1 MSTKLNLTVPK
12 AENNNIQR
20 QSKLL
25 PVFMAA
31 LSIIIISAVILI
43 YKKID
48 NIRTNP
54 ASAVLSPDNMKEL
67 ALKLEKQGLN
77 EISALT
83 WKEYINT
90 TSLDNKDAANIWYRI
105 GKLYQQD
112 DKDAKAIES
121 YYRSESYAKIPE
133 IETEISRRIQ
143 ECFESLGKFAA
154 LQYELDKRV
163 GINKSKDKDD
173 VVAEIGNQ
181 KITKSDLDQK
191 IETTIEQQ
199 LLQLASYLP
208 AEERN
213 KQKEMMLKQF
223 SSLSQKMNFLNQI
236 ILEEILYR
244 KAREEKLMNDKNIRN
259 LLKTQQKSFLALK
272 LFEKELNE
280 KINITE
286 SDLKNYYAAH
296 KDDYVQPERA
306 KISHILVSNDE
317 DALKVRE
324 KLKDEPFEN
333 VAKEMS
339 LDKKTSEEGGEI
351 QGWIDND
358 NVPYI
363 PALGNSPDAKEIIF
377 ETKSGEIAEKNIKTD
392 KGLHIIKIKEHEEKI
407 QKQFEEVAK
416 EVYQSLRSEK
426 EREVRKQL
434 LNELK
439 ERYDVVIHQ
448 SLFAEKEKND
458 QDEESRQ
465 K

>member
-1 MSTKLNLTVPK
+1 MNAKLNLTVPK
-12 AENNNIQR
+12 PDKRSTQR

-31 LSIIIISAVILI
+31 LLIIIISAVILI

-48 NIRTNP
+48 NIKTNP
-54 ASAVLSPDNMKEL
+54 AGTALSPENIKDM

-90 TSLDNKDAANIWYRI
+90 ASLDNIDAANIWYRI

-112 DKDAKAIES
+112 NEYAKAIES
-121 YYRSESYAKIPE
+121 YYRSESYAKIQE

-154 LQYELDKRV
+154 LQYELDNRV
-163 GINKSKDKDD
+163 SINKSKDE

-208 AEERN
+208 VEERN
-213 KQKEMMLKQF
+213 KQKEKMLKQF
-223 SSLSQKMNFLNQI
+223 SSSSQKMNFLNQI
-236 ILEEILYR
+236 ILEEVFYR
-244 KAREEKLMNDKNIRN
+244 KAREENLMNDKNIRD
-259 LLKTQQKSFLALK
+259 LLKAQEKSFLARK
-272 LFEKELNE
+272 FFEKELSE

-296 KDDYVQPERA
+296 KDDYIQPERV

-324 KLKDEPFEN
+324 KLKDETFEN

-339 LDKKTSEEGGEI
+339 LDKVTSEEGGEI
-351 QGWIDND
+351 KSWIEN
-358 NVPYI
+358 NGVTYI
-363 PALGNSPDAKEIIF
+363 PGFGNSADAKKIIF
-377 ETKSGEIAEKNIKTD
+377 ETKSGKIADKDIKTD
-392 KGLHIIKIKEHEEKI
+392 KGVHIIKVREYEDKT
-407 QKQFEEVAK
+407 QRNFEEVAQ

-426 EREVRKQL
+426 EREIHTQL

-439 ERYDVVIHQ
+439 DRYDVVIHHA
-448 SLFAEKEKND
+448 LFAEKENNE
-458 QDEESRQ
+458 QD
-465 K
+465 